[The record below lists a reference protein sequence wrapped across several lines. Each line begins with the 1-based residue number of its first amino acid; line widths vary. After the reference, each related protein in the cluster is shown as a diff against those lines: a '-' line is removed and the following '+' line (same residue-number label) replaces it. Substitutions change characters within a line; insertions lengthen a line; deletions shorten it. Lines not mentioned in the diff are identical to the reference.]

1 MLTKKKFA
9 NTFSTI
15 GNPLILSFIVSI
27 YANFREFDTFQA
39 IKLTAILLVIG
50 ILPIWF
56 FINRKVKSGDYADH
70 DVSARTKRK
79 SLYVFALTFLML
91 MIAVL
96 YFTNQP
102 KFITTGALFAWILAF
117 SSFLI
122 NFKVKSSLHTGFAFL
137 IAMMTFKIGIIFS
150 MSLLVF
156 AFLIAWSRVYLKR
169 HTLQEVFIGGSL
181 GFVLGSVYQYVNDFN
196 F

>member
-1 MLTKKKFA
+1 MPTKKKFA
-9 NTFSTI
+9 NIISTI

-27 YANFREFDTFQA
+27 YANFREFDTLQA
-39 IKLTAILLVIG
+39 LKLSGILLVIG

-56 FINRKVKSGDYADH
+56 FINRKVKTGEFADH

-79 SLYVFALTFLML
+79 SLYVFALTFLLL

-137 IAMMTFKIGIIFS
+137 LAMMTFKIGLFFS
-150 MSLLVF
+150 MSLLLF
-156 AFLIAWSRVYLKR
+156 AFLVAWSRVYLKR

-181 GFVLGSVYQYVNDFN
+181 GFVLGCIYQYVNEFY
-196 F
+196 